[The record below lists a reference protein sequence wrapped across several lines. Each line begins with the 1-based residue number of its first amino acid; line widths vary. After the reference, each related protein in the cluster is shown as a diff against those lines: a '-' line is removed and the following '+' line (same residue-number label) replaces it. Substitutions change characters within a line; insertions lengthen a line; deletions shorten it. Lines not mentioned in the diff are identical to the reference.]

1 MKNGRNWD
9 IGGTYQQESIQLKRR
24 KRKISPFEGHI
35 SKMKNRSLY
44 QSMTLDRS
52 PKIKT
57 ERKMVN
63 RSLNL
68 TKEKS
73 LLSNRSKIL
82 QKSGEYSTLNKS
94 PVTFRKS
101 QNRNQLIQK
110 DIKLGQ
116 IKEANLDRMR
126 LTGDTFGST

>member
-1 MKNGRNWD
+1 MKNDRNWD
-9 IGGTYQQESIQLKRR
+9 IGGTYQQESVQLKRW
-24 KRKISPFEGHI
+24 KRKISPLEEHI
-35 SKMKNRSLY
+35 SKMKHRSLY

-52 PKIKT
+52 PQMKT

-73 LLSNRSKIL
+73 LLSNRSKVL

-94 PVTFRKS
+94 PLTVRKT
-101 QNRNQLIQK
+101 QNRNQLMQK
-110 DIKLGQ
+110 DVKLGQ
-116 IKEANLDRMR
+116 IKETNLDRMR